1 MPQSSPLCQF
11 CKHRRENDGRACA
24 AFPAGIPDAI
34 FMDGAANEH
43 RDPFEGDN
51 GIRFEPHAGVLK
63 QILTGKASKAIAVR
77 VLG

>member
-11 CKHRRENDGRACA
+11 CKHRREIDGFSCT
-24 AFPAGIPDAI
+24 AFPDGIPDEI
-34 FMDGAANEH
+34 LMDGAAKEH
-43 RDPFEGDN
+43 REPFPGDN

-63 QILTGKASKAIAVR
+63 QILTGKASKAIATR